1 MRVISGKY
9 KKINLDGFNIDGTR
23 PTMDRVKESM
33 FAMIQNDIKDS
44 IVLDLFAGSGALGI
58 EALSMGAKTCY
69 LIDNNK
75 IAINTI
81 NNNLKKIKDNNSKV
95 LKMDYQKALNYFID
109 NNIKFDLIILDPP
122 YKNNY
127 LNNIIQ
133 IIYDYNLLNNDGI
146 IVCEYEDYELNYYNF
161 RLYKQKEFGSKI
173 VSVLIK

>member
-69 LIDNNK
+69 FIDNNQ

-81 NNNLKKIKDNNSKV
+81 NNNLKKIKDNTSKV
-95 LKMDYQKALNYFID
+95 LKLDYKKALNYFID
-109 NNIKFDLIILDPP
+109 NSIKFDLIILDPP

-127 LNNIIQ
+127 LNNIIKTL
-133 IIYDYNLLNNDGI
+133 YDYNLLNDNGI
-146 IVCEYEDYELNYYNF
+146 VVCEYEDYELNYYNF
-161 RLYKQKEFGSKI
+161 KLYKQKEFGSKI

>member
-44 IVLDLFAGSGALGI
+44 IVLDLFAGSGGLGI
-58 EALSMGAKTCY
+58 EALSMGAKICY
-69 LIDNNK
+69 FIDNNP

-81 NNNLKKIKDNNSKV
+81 NNNLKKIKENNSKV

-109 NNIKFDLIILDPP
+109 NNLKFDLIILDPP

-133 IIYDYNLLNNDGI
+133 IIFDYNLLNDNGI
-146 IVCEYEDYELNYYNF
+146 IVCEYEDYELNYDKF
-161 RLYKQKEFGSKI
+161 KLYKQKEFGSKI
-173 VSVLIK
+173 VSILTK

>member
-69 LIDNNK
+69 FIDNNK

-81 NNNLKKIKDNNSKV
+81 NNNLKKIKDNTSKV
-95 LKMDYQKALNYFID
+95 LKLDYKKALNYFID
-109 NNIKFDLIILDPP
+109 NSIKFDLIILDPP

-133 IIYDYNLLNNDGI
+133 LIYDNNLLNDNGI
-146 IVCEYEDYELNYYNF
+146 VVCEYEDYELNYYNF
-161 RLYKQKEFGSKI
+161 KLYKQKEFGSKI